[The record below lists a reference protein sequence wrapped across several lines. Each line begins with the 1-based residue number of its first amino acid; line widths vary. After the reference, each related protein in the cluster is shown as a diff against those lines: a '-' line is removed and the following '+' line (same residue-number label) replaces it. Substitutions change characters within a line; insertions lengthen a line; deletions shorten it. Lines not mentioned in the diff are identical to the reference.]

1 MNKISIN
8 NAYITKIKTFSTQKG
23 PGLDVEIRD
32 KVGPRKVF
40 FLLVFYDDAALRV
53 QGHLS
58 EGDYIDVTGN
68 LWVRPHDGH
77 FDMILD
83 NPLNIYNHTRCV
95 SVDSAG
101 NMGLSVQSKKP
112 EVEDDGLP
120 F

>member
-1 MNKISIN
+1 MNSIQIH
-8 NAYITKIKTFSTQKG
+8 NAQITRIHPFHSQKG
-23 PGLDVEIRD
+23 PGLDVEIKD
-32 KVGPRKVF
+32 KVGPRTVF
-40 FLLVFYDDAALRV
+40 FLLVFYDDAALRI

-83 NPLNIYNHTRCV
+83 NPSNIYNHTRCV
-95 SVDSAG
+95 SVGSAG
-101 NMGLSVQSKKP
+101 NMGLSAQSKKP